1 MKALK
6 FILKVLSAMVF
17 VAGAVYVVA
26 TYGDKIVARAKEL
39 LAGCPC
45 CKKSAPEP
53 VAPEAPAE
61 EPAQQAAPEA
71 PAEEAAPAE
80 EEAPAAEEPQP
91 EAAPT
96 IEEGEP
102 VANEEDF
109 EG

>member
-53 VAPEAPAE
+53 ATPVAPAE
-61 EPAQQAAPEA
+61 EPA
-71 PAEEAAPAE
+71 EEAAPVE
-80 EEAPAAEEPQP
+80 EEAPVAEEPQP
-91 EAAPT
+91 EEAEEPEAAPA